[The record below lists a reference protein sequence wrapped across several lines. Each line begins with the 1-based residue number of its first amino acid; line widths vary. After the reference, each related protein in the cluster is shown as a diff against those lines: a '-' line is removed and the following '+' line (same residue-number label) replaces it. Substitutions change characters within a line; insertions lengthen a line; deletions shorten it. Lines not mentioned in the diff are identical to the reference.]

1 MLPRKSRNRRK
12 RIADCRVPCVVY
24 SEMTIFNTL
33 TAWRKTLRLFIVM
46 AIVLL
51 TVGTSLQ
58 AQTRGSAGDMGTLEP
73 TYLIDKPTAGMLR
86 RADYNVSANFF
97 QRGGVLA
104 AVNVGLFDRFSF
116 GISYGGTGIIGPD
129 KIEMNPLP
137 GVRAKLRIIN
147 ETAMTPAVAIGFDS
161 QGKEPYLDADSLK
174 RYTIKSPGFFA
185 VASKNYALL
194 GNLSLHGGINYSL
207 ENKDGDKDLTLY
219 VGAEKSLGDILSVLA
234 EYDFAVNDN
243 TERIGL
249 GRGYFNL
256 GFRLSAGEG
265 LMIGFDLK
273 NVTQNQKNVKIAN
286 RVLQIEYVGSF

>member
-1 MLPRKSRNRRK
+1 LKL
-12 RIADCRVPCVVY
+12 
-24 SEMTIFNTL
+24 L
-33 TAWRKTLRLFIVM
+33 TVAT
-46 AIVLL
+46 IVLL
-51 TVGTSLQ
+51 TFGATLQ
-58 AQTRGSAGDMGTLEP
+58 AQTRGSAGDAGTLEP
-73 TYLIDKPTAGMLR
+73 TSIIDKPTAGMLK
-86 RADYNVSANFF
+86 RADYNVSANFY
-97 QRGGVLA
+97 QRGGVLT

-137 GVRAKLRIIN
+137 GVRAKLRIVN
-147 ETAMTPAVAIGFDS
+147 ETAMTPAIAIGFDS

-174 RYTIKSPGFFA
+174 RYTIKSPGFYA

-194 GNLSLHGGINYSL
+194 GILSLHGGLNYSL
-207 ENKDGDKDLTLY
+207 ENKDGDKDLNLY

-273 NVTQNQKNVKIAN
+273 NVTQNQKNIKIAN

>member
-1 MLPRKSRNRRK
+1 
-12 RIADCRVPCVVY
+12 
-24 SEMTIFNTL
+24 
-33 TAWRKTLRLFIVM
+33 LRLFIVM

>member
-1 MLPRKSRNRRK
+1 MK
-12 RIADCRVPCVVY
+12 
-24 SEMTIFNTL
+24 
-33 TAWRKTLRLFIVM
+33 
-46 AIVLL
+46 LL
-51 TVGTSLQ
+51 TIATFAVLMIGATLQ
-58 AQTRGSAGDMGTLEP
+58 AQTRGSAGDAGTLEP
-73 TYLIDKPTAGMLR
+73 TSIIDKPTAGMLR
-86 RADYNVSANFF
+86 RADYNVSANFY
-97 QRGGVLA
+97 QRGGVLT

-137 GVRAKLRIIN
+137 GVRAKLRIVN
-147 ETAMTPAVAIGFDS
+147 ETAMTPAIAIGFDS

-174 RYTIKSPGFFA
+174 RYTIKSPGFYV
-185 VASKNYALL
+185 VASKNYGLL
-194 GNLSLHGGINYSL
+194 GILSLHGGFNYSL
-207 ENKDGDKDLTLY
+207 ENKDGDKDLNLF

-273 NVTQNQKNVKIAN
+273 NVTQNQRNIKIAN